1 MENTGAGSKSA
12 ASVQHTTEQ
21 QLDGGVGSSNSAYL
35 ENSATNNVEYR
46 VYKARWFGLVV
57 LMLQNIMIS
66 WAWITFAPISTSSK
80 EFFKLGSE
88 TPVNWFSTIFF
99 FAYVIACPAV
109 IYILYRYGVRLSV
122 IIAGLLSVVGV
133 WLRYAGAKIHSD
145 NGGIFGL
152 VMFGQLLLGFAQ
164 PFVLSAPAHYA
175 DKWFTSRGRV
185 SANAMISL
193 SNPLG
198 AALGQLINPFIVTKA
213 SDIPTL
219 LLILAAVTTVIAIPN
234 FFIKSSPPTPPCPS
248 SAHPKLSI
256 TQAIKI
262 CSRSKEFWIIC
273 YIFSVLV
280 GFFNSASSL
289 LNQILEPYGYTQDQ
303 AGIAGAV
310 LIVAGLV
317 VSAVV
322 SPVIDRTHTF
332 LLAIRTLVPLA
343 AVCYIA
349 LIFAPES
356 RSLAPPYVVLA
367 IMGASSF
374 SLLPMALELVV
385 EFTHPVPPEI
395 TSSVLWSG
403 GQFLAAIFL
412 ISMSA
417 LRDERTGSMR
427 RALIFQAVIAC
438 STIPA
443 ALIFGLGSRR
453 DKIQSR
459 RVNEDKHGA
468 VIEEY
473 DHTT

>member
-12 ASVQHTTEQ
+12 GSVRHTTEQ
-21 QLDGGVGSSNSAYL
+21 LEGVGGSNSAYP
-35 ENSATNNVEYR
+35 ENATTNNVEYK
-46 VYKARWFGLVV
+46 VYKVRWFGLVV

-80 EFFKLGSE
+80 EFFKLRSE
-88 TPVNWFSTIFF
+88 TPVNWFSTVFF
-99 FAYVIACPAV
+99 FAYVAVCPAV
-109 IYILYRYGVRLSV
+109 IYILHRHGVRLSV
-122 IIAGLLSVVGV
+122 IIAGLLSIVGA

-152 VMFGQLLLGFAQ
+152 VMFGQILLGFAQ
-164 PFVLSAPAHYA
+164 PFVLNAPAHYA

-185 SANAMISL
+185 SANALISL

-219 LLILAAVTTVIAIPN
+219 LLILAAVTTVVALPN
-234 FFIKSSPPTPPCPS
+234 FFIKSSPPTPPCAS
-248 SAHPKLSI
+248 SAHTKLSI
-256 TQAIKI
+256 TQAIRII
-262 CSRSKEFWIIC
+262 CRSKEFWFIC
-273 YIFSVLV
+273 YIFAVLV
-280 GFFNSASSL
+280 GFFNAASSL

-322 SPVIDRTHTF
+322 SPIIDRTHSF

-343 AVCYIA
+343 AACFVA
-349 LIFAPES
+349 LIFAPEA
-356 RSLAPPYVVLA
+356 RTLAPPYVVLG
-367 IMGASSF
+367 ILGASSF

-395 TSSVLWSG
+395 TTSILWSG
-403 GQFLAAIFL
+403 GQLLGAIFL
-412 ISMSA
+412 IIMSA
-417 LRDERTGSMR
+417 LRDDKTGSMR
-427 RALIFQAVIAC
+427 KALIFEAVVAC

-443 ALIFGLGSRR
+443 AILFGFGTSR

-468 VIEEY
+468 IIEEY
-473 DHTT
+473 DQRT